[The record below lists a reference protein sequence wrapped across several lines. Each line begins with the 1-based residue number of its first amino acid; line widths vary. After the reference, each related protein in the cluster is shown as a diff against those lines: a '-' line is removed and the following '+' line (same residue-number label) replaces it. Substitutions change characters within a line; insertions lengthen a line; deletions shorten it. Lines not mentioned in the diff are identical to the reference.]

1 MIYKNEDRKCEC
13 WKCELEDRCNFKD
26 KYQRLPR
33 REVRGALGLCP
44 KLEENQE
51 LNRTFKAQHMD
62 LLMDAVKGLELTD
75 EEMKSLEWL
84 SGYEAQTVAN
94 IAIIIT
100 KAKVHRWKQ

>member
-51 LNRTFKAQHMD
+51 LNKTFKAQHMD
-62 LLMDAVKGLELTD
+62 LLMDAVKGLELTS
-75 EEMKSLEWL
+75 EEIKTLEWL
-84 SGYEAQTVAN
+84 SGCESQTVTN
-94 IAIIIT
+94 IALIIT
-100 KAKVHRWKQ
+100 KARVNRWKQ